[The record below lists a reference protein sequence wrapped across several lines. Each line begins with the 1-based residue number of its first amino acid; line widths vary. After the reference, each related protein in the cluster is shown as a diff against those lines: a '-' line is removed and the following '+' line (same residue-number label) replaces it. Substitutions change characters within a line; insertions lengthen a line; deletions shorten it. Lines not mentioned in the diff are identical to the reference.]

1 MKVEKYLEKFGS
13 RFSDKLVCVTGST
26 GGLGGC
32 ICDHLAILGAR
43 LVLAD
48 RNPQKQESLK
58 KRLKEKYPSLE
69 ISCIRLDLDDLE
81 SVREAITALKEM
93 KLDYFIN
100 NAGSYGIKRKK
111 SYFGYNNVFTVNFI
125 SPYLVIR
132 SLLQDEE
139 NIKAVCVASIAHKL
153 SKADKRDI
161 DRSKFKL
168 DSRVYGNAKRFLMFS
183 LWELKKS
190 ERLSICHPG
199 ITPTGITSNYPS
211 FIKAVIK
218 YPMKLLFQS
227 PKKAA
232 LSVIEAMGGDPGE
245 FCWIGPKVFGIWGSP
260 KLKSLKKPSEDELN
274 VVCSVAD
281 EIYKRFKEEKK

>member
-1 MKVEKYLEKFGS
+1 
-13 RFSDKLVCVTGST
+13 
-26 GGLGGC
+26 
-32 ICDHLAILGAR
+32 
-43 LVLAD
+43 
-48 RNPQKQESLK
+48 
-58 KRLKEKYPSLE
+58 
-69 ISCIRLDLDDLE
+69 
-81 SVREAITALKEM
+81 VREAITALKEM
-93 KLDYFIN
+93 KPDYFIN

-199 ITPTGITSNYPS
+199 ITPTGITSNYPA
-211 FIKAVIK
+211 FIKALIK

-227 PKKAA
+227 PQKAS
-232 LSVIEAMGGDPGE
+232 LSVIEALDKKTAGYS
-245 FCWIGPKVFGIWGSP
+245 WIGPGFFGIWGSP
-260 KLKSLKKPSEDELN
+260 KIKKIKKPDGEELKTL
-274 VVCSVAD
+274 CAVA
-281 EIYKRFKEEKK
+281 EKIFNDFTEAENDKQKKLDDRYGLPYSF